1 MILPVWYD
9 SLSRLH
15 PHWFFYLMKVCCKM
29 KVKTLVFL
37 LFCIVF
43 LKMSYQ
49 IESRL
54 KTIKTKSK

>member
-9 SLSRLH
+9 SLARLH

-43 LKMSYQ
+43 LEMSYQ
-49 IESRL
+49 IESKL
-54 KTIKTKSK
+54 K